1 MIKKNLICGI
11 LLVSIMASFTA
22 CGRKEEVAQNDGIAY
37 VETYPETFGTVLYE
51 PSESM
56 KAISDTAA
64 EEVYYDNSYEK
75 TSACVAGDYEDIYM
89 NTEEY
94 SPIKESSFLSSITTP
109 LSTFAA
115 DVDTASYSNFR
126 RFVNAGYNLFNF
138 PAGSI
143 RTEEMLNYFTYNYEE
158 PKGGEPFGVQA
169 MVSECPWNTSNKL
182 LRIGITTAE
191 MDSREI
197 PDCNVVFL
205 IDVSGSMQDEN
216 KLDLIKKV
224 MVPVIEQFDSNDR
237 ISIVT
242 YASGVETVL
251 NGVPGNEQRKIRRG
265 FENLEAG
272 GATYGSGG
280 IERAYEIAEGNY
292 IKNGVNRVIICS
304 DGDFNVGLTSQAELE
319 KLISD
324 KKEKGIFLSTL
335 GFGMYNFSDT
345 TMETLADCGNGNY
358 AYIDTEKEA
367 KKVLIDEM
375 TSTFVTVAKDVK
387 FQVEFNPAKVKEYRL
402 VGYENRAMAAEDFR
416 DDTKDGGELGAG
428 HQVTVL
434 YELVT
439 EGTGSGIDL
448 KYQDTSSEY
457 KGQNIDEYCTVSIAY
472 KTPDGD
478 KSEYRTFPVGTK
490 AYTDRPDDDFI
501 FASAVAEVSL
511 AVRDSEYITA
521 FSNEE
526 ALRDAVSRCYD
537 VTDRDE
543 YQEEFIELIETM
555 LDR

>member
-1 MIKKNLICGI
+1 MIKKNMICGI
-11 LLVSIMASFTA
+11 LLVSIIASFTGCGKADVTEFEGA
-22 CGRKEEVAQNDGIAY
+22 C
-37 VETYPETFGTVLYE
+37 VETYVAEQEVGSLEYPSMPVEMAKSTVE
-51 PSESM
+51 D
-56 KAISDTAA
+56 AR
-64 EEVYYDNSYEK
+64 YDN
-75 TSACVAGDYEDIYM
+75 ACVETVTCDAEDFFM

-126 RFVNAGYNLFNF
+126 RFVNAGYNLSNF

-143 RTEEMLNYFTYNYEE
+143 RTEEMLNYFTYNYAE
-158 PKGGEPFGVQA
+158 PENGEPFGVHA

-182 LRIGITTAE
+182 LRVGITTAS
-191 MDSREI
+191 MDSKDV

-205 IDVSGSMQDEN
+205 VDVSGSMQDDN
-216 KLDLIKKV
+216 KLPLIKKV
-224 MVPVIEQFDSNDR
+224 MAPVIEQFDSHDR

-251 NGVPGNEQRKIRRG
+251 NGVPGNEQRKIRHG
-265 FENLEAG
+265 FDNLDAG
-272 GATYGSGG
+272 GSTYGSGG
-280 IERAYEIAEGNY
+280 IERAYEIAEENFIEG
-292 IKNGVNRVIICS
+292 GVNRVIICS

-319 KLISD
+319 ELISE

-402 VGYENRAMAAEDFR
+402 VGYENRALAAEDFK

-439 EGTGSGIDL
+439 DGDGNGIDL
-448 KYQDTSSEY
+448 KYQSTPTEY
-457 KGQNIDEYCTVSIAY
+457 KGQDIDEYCTVSIAY
-472 KTPDGD
+472 KTPDGE
-478 KSEYRTFPVGTK
+478 KSEYRSYPVGTDS
-490 AYTDRPDDDFI
+490 YTKRPDDDFI
-501 FASAVAEVSL
+501 FASTVAEVSL
-511 AVRDSEYITA
+511 AVRGSEYITA
-521 FSNEE
+521 YSAEE
-526 ALRDAVSRCYD
+526 ALHNALKRCHD
-537 VTDRDE
+537 IREMDE
-543 YQEEFIELIETM
+543 YREEFVELVEDIYD
-555 LDR
+555 L

>member
-11 LLVSIMASFTA
+11 LLVSIMASFTG
-22 CGRKEEVAQNDGIAY
+22 CGRAY
-37 VETYPETFGTVLYE
+37 EDFETEGAVCVETVAVATEDYAYE
-51 PSESM
+51 PMVGAESA
-56 KAISDTAA
+56 KVATAG
-64 EEVYYDNSYEK
+64 EYYYDNAFTMTDECEAYEYPD
-75 TSACVAGDYEDIYM
+75 CYM

-94 SPIKESSFLSSITTP
+94 SPIKESSFLSSVTTP

-126 RFVNAGYNLFNF
+126 RFVNEGYRLGDF

-143 RTEEMLNYFTYNYEE
+143 RTEEMLNYFTYNYKE
-158 PKGGEPFGVQA
+158 PADGEPFGVQT

-182 LRIGITTAE
+182 LRVGITTAT
-191 MDSREI
+191 MDSRDI

-205 IDVSGSMQDEN
+205 VDVSGSMQDEN
-216 KLDLIKKV
+216 KLPLIKKV
-224 MVPVIEQFDSNDR
+224 MAPVIEQFDSHDR

-242 YASGVETVL
+242 YAGGVETVL
-251 NGVPGNEQRKIRRG
+251 NGVHGNEQRKIRRG
-265 FENLEAG
+265 FEELDAG
-272 GATYGSGG
+272 GSTYGSGG
-280 IERAYEIAEGNY
+280 IERAYEIAEENF
-292 IKNGVNRVIICS
+292 IEDGVNRIIICS
-304 DGDFNVGLTSQAELE
+304 DGDFNVGRTSQADLE
-319 KLISD
+319 ELISE

-375 TSTFVTVAKDVK
+375 SSTFVTVAKDVK

-439 EGTGSGIDL
+439 EGDGNDIDL
-448 KYQDTSSEY
+448 KYQNAPSEY
-457 KGQNIDEYCTVSIAY
+457 VGQNIDEYCTVSVAY

-478 KSEYRTFPVGTK
+478 KSKYLAYPVGTES
-490 AYTDRPDDDFI
+490 YTDRPDADFL

-511 AVRDSEYITA
+511 AVRNSEYITEY
-521 FSNEE
+521 SVEE
-526 ALRDAVSRCYD
+526 AVEDAIGRCYD
-537 VTDRDE
+537 VKDRDE
-543 YQEEFIELIETM
+543 YREEFIELAERIN
-555 LDR
+555 RY

>member
-37 VETYPETFGTVLYE
+37 VETYPETFDTVLYE

-64 EEVYYDNSYEK
+64 EEVYYDNSYEE
-75 TSACVAGDYEDIYM
+75 TSACVTGDYEDTYM

-265 FENLEAG
+265 FENLDAG

-280 IERAYEIAEGNY
+280 IERAYEIAEENF

-387 FQVEFNPAKVKEYRL
+387 FQVEFNPALVKEYRL

-521 FSNEE
+521 YTNED

-537 VTDRDE
+537 VKDRDE
-543 YQEEFIELIETM
+543 YQEEFVELIETM
-555 LDR
+555 LGR